1 MRINNNSI
9 DFQQI
14 AEQMAEA
21 TPATTSTKTADPAGP
36 SFADELASFVN
47 EVSAQQDTA
56 EFESQKL
63 AAGQGNVHETALA
76 LEKADIE
83 MRLLMKGRNKI
94 IEAYQEISRMPI

>member
-1 MRINNNSI
+1 MRVGSNSI
-9 DFQQI
+9 DFQQL
-14 AEQMAEA
+14 AEQISEA
-21 TPATTSTKTADPAGP
+21 KPQQPAAA
-36 SFADELASFVN
+36 SFADELASFVS
-47 EVSAQQDTA
+47 EVSAQQDAA
-56 EFESQKL
+56 EAESQKL

>member
-1 MRINNNSI
+1 MRVGNNSTI

-14 AEQMAEA
+14 SEQMAEA
-21 TPATTSTKTADPAGP
+21 TPGTAPAGSSSAP
-36 SFADELASFVN
+36 SFADELAGFVG
-47 EVSAQQDTA
+47 EVSAQQDAA
-56 EFESQKL
+56 ELESQKL